1 MYRIRLA
8 SGEEQTY
15 RSIQELTAGVQR
27 GEVSSSA
34 SIYHQRTDRW
44 LPIESHP
51 HYRMVRE
58 GAAPSVPRAGEAREG
73 EESSPVAAP
82 PSTRLRFQR
91 PANPVSPTAVRPTPP
106 PAQKPDSGDLE
117 ELNRLLLLIDPLSNG
132 DKPAAEPVTEQVE
145 EAAQDAQDDA
155 VGESVPELDEP
166 PKVEPPHSLDE
177 LTPVSASDPDAPV
190 EAETPAQPAAA
201 DLDLPVPVR
210 LEPMPPMPSAQAIEV
225 TQDILPPAAIEPVV
239 LSLRVPP
246 PQPVLEALVAPAI
259 EVKEFAT
266 PAQAPS
272 PAPTER
278 RRMPRQIKPALLV
291 AVGVAVIVGP
301 LAYRARAPRSDDG
314 VVNVAS
320 ATASAGE
327 APTVGFPL
335 PPVPESVANQ
345 DGGQA
350 SLDSA
355 ALADSAAGAQVLPSA
370 PVVSFNG
377 TGSVNVASSPD
388 VGSRRGVVDGTALA
402 RGYAQAHQAARQ
414 ELNARM
420 DESGL
425 VRLFGQTQLSTSDG
439 LAGARRAL
447 DVASGAI
454 RQYRTREAA
463 IERAYQDSAKALER
477 SGASQAEL
485 RGWMTRP
492 NLRETNEAASES
504 ALFLKQI
511 DGVLALLQAQ
521 RGHYQITGETIRFED
536 PASRASY
543 GELRGWI
550 TRRTEYW
557 ADQSPSAVP
566 PTVKPILDGIGLTRL
581 PRER

>member
-15 RSIQELTAGVQR
+15 RSIQELTAGVER
-27 GEVSSSA
+27 GEVASSA

-58 GAAPSVPRAGEAREG
+58 GAAPSVPKAGEANAG

-117 ELNRLLLLIDPLSNG
+117 ELNRLLLLIDPRSNG
-132 DKPAAEPVTEQVE
+132 DQPAAEPVTEQVE
-145 EAAQDAQDDA
+145 EAAHDDQDDA

-166 PKVEPPHSLDE
+166 PEVEPLNSLDE
-177 LTPVSASDPDAPV
+177 LSPVSASDPDAPV
-190 EAETPAQPAAA
+190 EPQVPAQPAAA
-201 DLDLPVPVR
+201 DMDLPIPAR

-225 TQDILPPAAIEPVV
+225 TQDILPPAAVEPVV
-239 LSLRVPP
+239 HSIRVPP
-246 PQPVLEALVAPAI
+246 PQPVVEALVAPAI
-259 EVKEFAT
+259 AVGEFAI
-266 PAQAPS
+266 AAPS

-335 PPVPESVANQ
+335 PPAPESVANQ

-377 TGSVNVASSPD
+377 TGSVRVASSPD
-388 VGSRRGVVDGTALA
+388 AGSRRGVIDGTALT

-425 VRLFGQTQLSTSDG
+425 VRLFGQTQLSTGDG

-447 DVASGAI
+447 DVATGAI

-492 NLRETNEAASES
+492 NLRETKEAASES
-504 ALFLKQI
+504 ALFLQQI

-521 RGHYQITGETIRFED
+521 RGHYQITGETIRFDD
-536 PASRASY
+536 PAARASY

>member
-27 GEVSSSA
+27 GDVASSA
-34 SIYHQRTDRW
+34 SIFHQRTDRW

-51 HYRMVRE
+51 HFRMARE
-58 GAAPSVPRAGEAREG
+58 GAAPSVTSPEG
-73 EESSPVAAP
+73 ESSSVASS
-82 PSTRLRFQR
+82 STSRLRFQR
-91 PANPVSPTAVRPTPP
+91 PANPVSPSAVRPTPP

-117 ELNRLLLLIDPLSNG
+117 ELNRLLLLIDPLPSG
-132 DKPAAEPVTEQVE
+132 EQLAAQPVEGQVE
-145 EAAQDAQDDA
+145 STDTSDA
-155 VGESVPELDEP
+155 VEESESVQDEP
-166 PKVEPPHSLDE
+166 SEVELLKPLDQ
-177 LTPVSASDPDAPV
+177 LMPVAASDPDAPV
-190 EAETPAQPAAA
+190 ERKETAAA
-201 DLDLPVPVR
+201 DLDPPIPVR
-210 LEPMPPMPSAQAIEV
+210 LEPMPPLPAMQTIEV
-225 TQDILPPAAIEPVV
+225 EHDILPPAAVDTWEQPVRVAPREPVV
-239 LSLRVPP
+239 EAVVVSPVEADEFAPP
-246 PQPVLEALVAPAI
+246 ALAPA
-259 EVKEFAT
+259 
-266 PAQAPS
+266 PA

-278 RRMPRQIKPALLV
+278 RRMPRQFKPVLLV
-291 AVGVAVIVGP
+291 AVGAAVIVGP
-301 LAYRARAPRSDDG
+301 LAYRARAPRADDG

-320 ATASAGE
+320 ATGSTGHQQ
-327 APTVGFPL
+327 TVGFPL
-335 PPVPESVANQ
+335 PPAPESMGSQ
-345 DGGQA
+345 PGSQA

-355 ALADSAAGAQVLPSA
+355 AAADSVAASAVLPSA

-377 TGSVNVASSPD
+377 TGAVGVASSPD
-388 VGSRRGVVDGTALA
+388 AGGSRGVIDGNALT
-402 RGYAQAHQAARQ
+402 RSYAQAHQGARQ

-420 DESGL
+420 EQSGL
-425 VRLFGQTQLSTSDG
+425 VRLFGQTLLSTADG
-439 LAGARRAL
+439 LGGARRAL
-447 DVASGAI
+447 DVAAGAI
-454 RQYRTREAA
+454 RQYRSRETA

-492 NLRETNEAASES
+492 MLRETKEAASES
-504 ALFLKQI
+504 ALFLTQI

-521 RGHYQITGETIRFED
+521 RGHYQISGETIRFDD
-536 PASRASY
+536 PAARASY

>member
-1 MYRIRLA
+1 VAPAHGILGAAMYRIRLA

-27 GEVSSSA
+27 GEVASSA

-51 HYRMVRE
+51 HYRMARE
-58 GAAPSVPRAGEAREG
+58 GAAPSAAPAAEDA
-73 EESSPVAAP
+73 SPVAT
-82 PSTRLRFQR
+82 STRLRFQR
-91 PANPVSPTAVRPTPP
+91 PANPVSPSAVRPTPP

-117 ELNRLLLLIDPLSNG
+117 ELNRLLLLIDPASNG
-132 DKPAAEPVTEQVE
+132 DQPPALPANESPADAASPEAVE
-145 EAAQDAQDDA
+145 ESAP
-155 VGESVPELDEP
+155 VPEEPRELESLKPLDE
-166 PKVEPPHSLDE
+166 V
-177 LTPVSASDPDAPV
+177 TPV
-190 EAETPAQPAAA
+190 AAA
-201 DLDLPVPVR
+201 DPDVPGEPEEPAVAEPDLPIPVR
-210 LEPMPPMPSAQAIEV
+210 LEPMPPMPSAQTIEV
-225 TQDILPPAAIEPVV
+225 VHDILPPAAVLPVEQPFRFPLPAPSV
-239 LSLRVPP
+239 EATVVPP
-246 PQPVLEALVAPAI
+246 APVG
-259 EVKEFAT
+259 EFAT
-266 PAQAPS
+266 PALSPS
-272 PAPTER
+272 PAPVER
-278 RRMPRQIKPALLV
+278 RRMPRQLKPALLV

-301 LAYRARAPRSDDG
+301 LAYRAWAPRTNDG
-314 VVNVAS
+314 VVDVAS
-320 ATASAGE
+320 ATASSGQQ
-327 APTVGFPL
+327 PTVGFPL
-335 PPVPESVANQ
+335 PPAPESVAIQ
-345 DGGQA
+345 SARQA

-355 ALADSAAGAQVLPSA
+355 AAADSSAAAQVLPSA
-370 PVVSFNG
+370 PQVSFNG
-377 TGSVNVASSPD
+377 TGSVSVASSPGA
-388 VGSRRGVVDGTALA
+388 GSRRGVVDGTTLA
-402 RGYAQAHQAARQ
+402 RGYAQAYQAARQ

-425 VRLFGQTQLSTSDG
+425 VRLFGQTQLSSADG

-447 DVASGAI
+447 DVAEGAI
-454 RQYRTREAA
+454 RQYRTREAG

-477 SGASQAEL
+477 SGASQAEV

-492 NLRETNEAASES
+492 NLRETQEAASES
-504 ALFLKQI
+504 ALFLKQV

-521 RGHYQITGETIRFED
+521 RGHYQITGETIRFDD
-536 PASRASY
+536 PAARASY